1 MKTKDQL
8 AAEKIQ
14 RAWRSFTNVRI
25 YRYYKDL
32 INFRHKGNPFEL
44 LKTINRSEAH
54 LLDPAS
60 KCHVRFRLGGL
71 SFPPLIY
78 YKIFVH
84 GAIVDINAFAPRD
97 YNQMKKEKK
106 KTTINIT
113 FDKPE
118 KDKHEG
124 WYERI
129 ENNGWRPINDKIL
142 TPFDQV
148 EIETSNKPKPFHFD
162 PKKRKALTER
172 EKRLRKIRW
181 LRKLYRDAKNA
192 ELVSEQN
199 GENDPIEINRK
210 MAQELE
216 KLYDNPFDDQNLP
229 EMKDNDFE
237 EEVNNL
243 IEWCEDLDYEKYT
256 SNWHEIATSSK
267 AEPPKSIYQ
276 QNPYKIT
283 DTELGGFSF
292 ESNP

>member
-1 MKTKDQL
+1 MYHIAAIQIQWAWRGFLERKRKVELKTKDQV

-25 YRYYKDL
+25 YKYYKDL
-32 INFRHKGNPFEL
+32 INFRNKGNPFEL

-84 GAIVDINAFAPRD
+84 GAIVDINSFAPRD
-97 YNQMKKEKK
+97 YNQMKKQKK
-106 KTTINIT
+106 KATINIKL
-113 FDKPE
+113 DKDE
-118 KDKHEG
+118 NDKHEG

-142 TPFDQV
+142 SPYDQI

-162 PKKRKALTER
+162 PRKRKALTER

-181 LRKLYRDAKNA
+181 LRKLYRDAKNS
-192 ELVSEQN
+192 ELVAEQN
-199 GENDPIEINRK
+199 ADGENIHINRK
-210 MAQELE
+210 MALELE
-216 KLYDNPFDDQNLP
+216 KLYDNPFDD
-229 EMKDNDFE
+229 
-237 EEVNNL
+237 
-243 IEWCEDLDYEKYT
+243 
-256 SNWHEIATSSK
+256 
-267 AEPPKSIYQ
+267 
-276 QNPYKIT
+276 
-283 DTELGGFSF
+283 
-292 ESNP
+292 